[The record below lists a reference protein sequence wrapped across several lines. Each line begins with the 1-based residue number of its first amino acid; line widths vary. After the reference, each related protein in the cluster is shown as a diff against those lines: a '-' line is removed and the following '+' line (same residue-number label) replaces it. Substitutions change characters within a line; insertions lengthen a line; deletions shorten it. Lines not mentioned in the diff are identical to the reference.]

1 MAMKGGQSSPLA
13 QTITTQP
20 FEDASNNADVATC
33 CNVASRETRIRITE
47 PRIDVG
53 TMGAKAELK
62 VQNWGNNLAVRI
74 PAPVARAARLK
85 SGQQVTVE
93 AVDGQIIVSPHG
105 SLPSLTLEQMVKAF
119 DAKIHGGEVM
129 ADAPRGKEFR

>member
-20 FEDASNNADVATC
+20 FEDASNNADVAT
-33 CNVASRETRIRITE
+33 SRETRIRITE
-47 PRIDVG
+47 PRIDGG

-105 SLPSLTLEQMVKAF
+105 SLPRLTLEQMVKAF